1 VSAVLF
7 DLGVVAHVGAAVVG
21 YGALGAT
28 AVHGDRAARSAR
40 PREVVSLRRYF
51 RPGRNWAARAVLL
64 VPVLGG
70 LLLGLGDRGAIAR
83 PWPWIGLGAWTV
95 TAALASAVVWP
106 AERKLQAYFALPE
119 PVSADATAAARRAG
133 RRASLAGG
141 AIALCFLVAVVVMVG
156 QP

>member
-1 VSAVLF
+1 MSAVLF

-28 AVHGDRAARSAR
+28 AAYGDRAARAER
-40 PREVVSLRRYF
+40 PRDLASLRRYF
-51 RPGRNWAARAVLL
+51 RPGRNWAARVVLL

-70 LLLGLGDRGAIAR
+70 LLLGLGDRGAIGR
-83 PWPWIGLGAWTV
+83 PWPWIGLGSWTV

-106 AERKLQAYFALPE
+106 AERELQDYFALAD
-119 PVSADATAAARRAG
+119 PVPPSATAAARRAG

-141 AIALCFLVAVVVMVG
+141 AIALCFLVAVVAMVG